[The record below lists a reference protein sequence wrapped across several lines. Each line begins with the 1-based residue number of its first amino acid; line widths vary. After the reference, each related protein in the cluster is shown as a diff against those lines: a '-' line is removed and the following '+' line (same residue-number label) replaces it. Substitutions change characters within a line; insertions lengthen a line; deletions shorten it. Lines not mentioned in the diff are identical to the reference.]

1 MTCRAYTYKL
11 NALSDPKQDPKKRQ
25 KYMPEVEIKKGES
38 VDRALKR
45 LKNKLEA
52 EGIMDEMR
60 RLRAFETPIQRYRRK
75 QRTAA
80 KKTRMRF
87 RANLQ
92 VFRRDNSKKFATQDP
107 TAEPAVSTPAPAPQE
122 ATATAE

>member
-1 MTCRAYTYKL
+1 
-11 NALSDPKQDPKKRQ
+11 
-25 KYMPEVEIKKGES
+25 MPEVEIKKGES

-87 RANLQ
+87 RTNLQ
-92 VFRRDNSKKFATQDP
+92 VFRRDNSRKSTNQDP
-107 TAEPAVSTPAPAPQE
+107 QAETTTATPAENPAE
-122 ATATAE
+122 

>member
-1 MTCRAYTYKL
+1 
-11 NALSDPKQDPKKRQ
+11 
-25 KYMPEVEIKKGES
+25 MPEVEVKKGES

-45 LKNKLEA
+45 LKSKLEA

-60 RLRAFETPIQRYRRK
+60 RLRAHETPIQRYRRK

-92 VFRRDNSKKFATQDP
+92 VFRRDNSKKEE
-107 TAEPAVSTPAPAPQE
+107 AEPAAPAAEAPAPATE
-122 ATATAE
+122 

>member
-1 MTCRAYTYKL
+1 
-11 NALSDPKQDPKKRQ
+11 
-25 KYMPEVEIKKGES
+25 MPEVEIKKGES

-92 VFRRDNSKKFATQDP
+92 VFRRDNSKKIAEEDSQAET
-107 TAEPAVSTPAPAPQE
+107 TAAAAAENPAE
-122 ATATAE
+122 

>member
-1 MTCRAYTYKL
+1 
-11 NALSDPKQDPKKRQ
+11 
-25 KYMPEVEIKKGES
+25 MPEVEVKKGES

-52 EGIMDEMR
+52 EGIIDEIR
-60 RLRAFETPIQRYRRK
+60 RLRAFENPTQRYRRK

-80 KKTRMRF
+80 KKSRMRF

-92 VFRRDNSKKFATQDP
+92 VFRRENTKK
-107 TAEPAVSTPAPAPQE
+107 AEEDASAAPVAAPAPAEP
-122 ATATAE
+122 TAAAAAAE